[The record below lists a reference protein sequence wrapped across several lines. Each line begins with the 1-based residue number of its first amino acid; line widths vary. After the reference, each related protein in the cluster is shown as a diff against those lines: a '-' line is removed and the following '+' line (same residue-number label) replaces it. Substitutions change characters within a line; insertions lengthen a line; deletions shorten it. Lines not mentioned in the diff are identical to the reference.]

1 MTDSLSTK
9 RAEFERQLWDH
20 AADEF
25 QAQFD
30 ERRELAEGEISF
42 LKQVHAWITEPDDD
56 AALKPLRAAL
66 RKDEDRVAVLLQV
79 CGLTRN
85 KILTDLRASASAA
98 GLKIP
103 SNYQKIASTTGWS
116 IAGPYLLKRLR
127 AVFGQFDQQAPS
139 IEGLFQALN
148 QATWPGYIRQQRAKL
163 SGHEAEYRVAILLS
177 SLKVPFTPEEK
188 AENPLCRDAQID
200 GISFDLVIPTITHPQ
215 IVVKSTVH
223 TANIGQYGES
233 KDHLEMSEARDWI
246 DGKYSA
252 DNKPT
257 LLAFV
262 DGIGFRSNRAGL
274 DGVLTKS
281 DEFCQFKSLWK
292 VVVVAAKR
300 LDLPLQVA
308 LPQAVKKDF
317 ASFITRWEAED
328 MIVDQDSLDSTVGW
342 LEAGEGI
349 VTRIE

>member
-1 MTDSLSTK
+1 MSDSLTSK

-30 ERRELAEGEISF
+30 ERRELTEGELVF
-42 LKQVHAWITEPDDD
+42 LNRVHTWTTEPDDD
-56 AALKPLRAAL
+56 EALKLLGAAL
-66 RKDEDRVAVLLQV
+66 RRDEDKVAVLLQV

-85 KILTDLRASASAA
+85 KILTDLKASASAA

-103 SNYQKIASTTGWS
+103 SNYQKIASTTGWKV
-116 IAGPYLLKRLR
+116 AGPYLLKRLR
-127 AVFGQFDQQAPS
+127 AVFGQFDAKAPS
-139 IEGLFQALN
+139 VDALFQSLN

-177 SLKVPFTPEEK
+177 SLKVPFIPEEK

-200 GISFDLVIPTITHPQ
+200 GISFDLVVPSTENPE

-233 KDHLEMSEARDWI
+233 KDHLEMGEAREWI
-246 DGKYSA
+246 DRKFDGK
-252 DNKPT
+252 KPV

-262 DGIGFRSNRAGL
+262 DGVGFRSNRAGL
-274 DGVLTKS
+274 DGVLSKS

-292 VVVVAAKR
+292 VAVIAAKR
-300 LDLPLQVA
+300 LNEPLKVA
-308 LPQAVKKDF
+308 LPSAIKDQHL
-317 ASFITRWEAED
+317 SFLNRWRAED
-328 MIVDQDSLDSTVGW
+328 IVVDQDQLETTVGW
-342 LEAGEGI
+342 LEAGDGL